1 MSDVLDQIEQ
11 AEEQRQAEQSAAQ
24 EAANTPE
31 PVMDPALAWA
41 QIPKAV
47 GGILAIAMP
56 ELEGVYT
63 DAACMKWGQGMSLVA
78 EKYGWDA
85 SETMARYAPEMALV
99 MATLPLAIPTV
110 SAFKARRAAAEA
122 AAKSTPVTLEAAPEQ
137 QTGAT
142 DGSAT

>member
-11 AEEQRQAEQSAAQ
+11 DESKREADQQAAQ

-31 PVMDPALAWA
+31 PVMDPAIAWA

-56 ELEGVYT
+56 ELENVYT
-63 DAACMKWGQGMSLVA
+63 DAACMNWGQGMSLVA

-110 SAFKARRAAAEA
+110 TAFKARRAAAEA
-122 AAKSTPVTLEAAPEQ
+122 AAKSKPVTLEAAPEPQ
-137 QTGAT
+137 PGAT
-142 DGSAT
+142 DGSAS